1 VRQPEFTIGTP
12 PCHFKFTGRIGNKPP
27 CAVRQGDMAD
37 NLLDIR
43 TNASAA
49 ASIKQNKALPG
60 QTVLVF
66 QGGGALGA
74 YQGGVYEALYEAGI
88 EPDWVIGT
96 SIGAING
103 AIIAG
108 NVPGR
113 RLEHLREFWRRME
126 RKSPWDGAWGTA
138 PFAQSLPLFGG
149 NLAAQ
154 MMTIFAGVTG
164 YFAPNRA
171 LAWGLNAAVGVEQA
185 GFYTIEALHE
195 TLSTI
200 IDFARINAKQPR
212 LTVGAVN
219 VRSGKMHYFDSRD
232 MSLTLA
238 HVLASGALPPAF
250 PAVRIDGDP
259 YWDGGIYSNTPIE
272 TVFDDYPRRDSVV
285 FTVQMWHAAGPEP
298 ESVWQVLNRQK
309 DIQYASR
316 ADSHIMRQEHIH
328 QLRHIVRELVSRMPQ
343 EQRETPEVK
352 EMAGYGCGTIMHIVR
367 LNAPRLDHEDHL
379 RDIDFT
385 SAGIRA
391 RWQAG
396 YADTMRTVDRRPW
409 EKPID
414 PMMGVAVHDPE
425 AETSA

>member
-1 VRQPEFTIGTP
+1 
-12 PCHFKFTGRIGNKPP
+12 
-27 CAVRQGDMAD
+27 MAD
-37 NLLDIR
+37 IE
-43 TNASAA
+43 TNATS
-49 ASIKQNKALPG
+49 SSKKTPALPG
-60 QTVLVF
+60 QVALVF

-74 YQGGVYEALYEAGI
+74 YQGGVYQALHEAGI

-96 SIGAING
+96 SIGAINA

-108 NVPGR
+108 NEPSR
-113 RLEHLREFWRRME
+113 RLERLREFWKRME
-126 RKSPWDGAWGTA
+126 RKSPWDTA
-138 PFAQSLPLFGG
+138 AFMQMPFAQPLALFGG
-149 NLAAQ
+149 NVTAQ
-154 MMTIFAGVTG
+154 MMTIFGGVAG
-164 YFAPNRA
+164 YFSPNRA
-171 LAWGLNAAVGVEQA
+171 LAFGLNATVGVEQA
-185 GFYTIEALHE
+185 GFYTIDALHE
-195 TLSTI
+195 TLTSVV
-200 IDFARINAKQPR
+200 DFARVNAKQPR

-232 MSLTLA
+232 MPLTLN

-250 PAVRIDGDP
+250 PAIRIEGDP

-272 TVFDDYPRRDSVV
+272 TVFDDYPRRDLVV

-298 ESVWQVLNRQK
+298 ESIWQVVNRQK

-328 QLRHIVRELVSRMPQ
+328 QLRHIVRELVRRMPE
-343 EQRETPEVK
+343 EQRDTPEVK
-352 EMAGYGCGTIMHIVR
+352 EMAGYGCGTLMHIVR

-385 SAGIRA
+385 SSGIRA
-391 RWQAG
+391 RWEAG

-409 EKPID
+409 QKPID

-425 AETSA
+425 VETALGR

>member
-1 VRQPEFTIGTP
+1 MT
-12 PCHFKFTGRIGNKPP
+12 
-27 CAVRQGDMAD
+27 D
-37 NLLDIR
+37 NLAETTTRPTAD
-43 TNASAA
+43 SA
-49 ASIKQNKALPG
+49 KRNKALPG

-74 YQGGVYEALYEAGI
+74 YQGGVYQALHEAGI

-103 AIIAG
+103 AVIAG
-108 NVPGR
+108 NEPGR
-113 RLEHLREFWRRME
+113 RLERLREFWDRMA
-126 RKSPWDGAWGTA
+126 RKSPWGGAPA
-138 PFAQSLPLFGG
+138 PFAQFPFVSMPPPFVQSLASWGG
-149 NLAAQ
+149 NIVAQ
-154 MMTIFAGVTG
+154 MMTICSGVTG
-164 YFAPNRA
+164 YFSPNRA
-171 LAWGLNAAVGVEQA
+171 LAYGLNAPVGVEQA

-195 TLSTI
+195 TLTGI
-200 IDFARINAKQPR
+200 IDFARVNTKQPR

-232 MSLTLA
+232 MPLTLQ

-250 PAVRIDGDP
+250 PAIRIDGDP

-316 ADSHIMRQEHIH
+316 ADSHIVRQEHIH
-328 QLRHIVRELVSRMPQ
+328 QLRHIVRELVRRMP
-343 EQRETPEVK
+343 EAQRDTPEVR

-385 SAGIRA
+385 SAGIHA

-396 YADTMRTVDRRPW
+396 YADTMRTVERRPW

-425 AETSA
+425 AETAP